1 MYIPHTSDLIISN
14 SMLHSI
20 NTTTTTTTNTNT
32 TTIMNTNIHDQNTTD
47 LCKLHKNGINNDH
60 NFGNYSNS
68 DQIYPINKNS
78 LKYDFERFGTSYT
91 MDLNTQLTP
100 IKLNNNNNNND
111 NNGSIKKSLPPDLLM
126 NYQTELVERNP
137 KSFNF
142 KKETIHQKIIDNNS
156 NNNNIHNKHDH
167 SNHLCTLSNNI
178 FSSNNFMNPLTN
190 ISIST
195 TSSMIHS
202 NHSQYNGIISNNLS
216 KSKNQSSIKNFTEH
230 IKSNF
235 EIYDSNIN
243 NSLIN
248 KKYNCRSQLNKRQRR
263 QRTHFTSQQLQELE
277 ATFARNRYPDMNL
290 REEIATWTE
299 LSEGRVRVWFKNRR
313 AKWRKRERHLDVV
326 LRGTITNPFVPLIR
340 SGVGHPPNGFVN
352 HPIYGTTGHSFPS
365 VRQNQLSNTIL
376 TFSQP
381 QGSYFQNSSTNNSR
395 NPYPFVSSLPCD
407 NVLPSLINRTSPNS
421 LNQPFADFPNDNRSN
436 TDEFHSYHVGLP
448 GTYPLKSI
456 SNGSNNTNT
465 SNNVSTYSTPYCMS
479 QNETNLHMGLPVRL
493 PHSTWITNFN
503 NTDNNINNNSNDNNN
518 NNLQS
523 TDFSA
528 AAFAASNMLNTYSS
542 VIHGINS
549 TNLLGFNTKKDSNN
563 YPSFASSSNSFLSNE
578 TINHTVN
585 PLLSYSNH
593 LQNTS
598 LRPLDVSLTTENTV
612 TNSSCLESTLFSS
625 GTLSSIGTTSVT
637 GLTSMPNWPSINKPM
652 NSNQYI
658 DDFPS
663 VKMNTRMDDEI
674 KLHSKQF
681 LFDDINSSLKTLK
694 DTKDYMKTSFTS
706 ENKHSLQQVINS
718 DHNTTN
724 ISNIHDS
731 ELTDSIHF
739 DNFIHP
745 FIVKNETYFNTNES
759 TESIDCMNTN
769 RNFSSSPSSTIP
781 SVLNSLSTKKYDYL
795 QLMNS
800 SQSNELFFDST
811 NHRKVNGQNFKLEEP
826 LSINKSLIQY
836 HPYRQ
841 HMRHTQPQSFQHQI
855 NEPVLMIP
863 GSTNNFSFLPTAA
876 MMAAAAAVKMNTNV
890 CNATNFN
897 ESKSLVHIMSKNSI
911 PTNTMTNPTLSE
923 RYTNLG
929 KFSTISDT
937 ILTDSSRTTIV
948 SSSSNIINDKQTNHG
963 NYRNSMLTHYV
974 LPQSIHETNQLN
986 EINPISSSNIYQFY
1000 N

>member
-1 MYIPHTSDLIISN
+1 MFVFQLLKSMYIPHTSGLVISN
-14 SMLHSI
+14 SMLHS
-20 NTTTTTTTNTNT
+20 TNT
-32 TTIMNTNIHDQNTTD
+32 TTIMNTNTTD
-47 LCKLHKNGINNDH
+47 LCKLQKCNKNDP
-60 NFGNYSNS
+60 NFGNYSNP

-78 LKYDFERFGTSYT
+78 FKHDFEKFGTSYT
-91 MDLNTQLTP
+91 IDLNTQLTP
-100 IKLNNNNNNND
+100 SKLNNNNNNNNNITND
-111 NNGSIKKSLPPDLLM
+111 NIKKSFPPDLLI
-126 NYQTELVERNP
+126 NYQTELVERNT

-142 KKETIHQKIIDNNS
+142 KKETVHHKIIDNNTT
-156 NNNNIHNKHDH
+156 NNNIHNKHD
-167 SNHLCTLSNNI
+167 NPNNLCGPSNNV
-178 FSSNNFMNPLTN
+178 FSSNNFINPLT
-190 ISIST
+190 ITST
-195 TSSMIHS
+195 STNSPMIHS
-202 NHSQYNGIISNNLS
+202 NHSHHNGIISHNLP
-216 KSKNQSSIKNFTEH
+216 KSKNQSSIKNFNDH
-230 IKSNF
+230 MKSNF

-243 NSLIN
+243 NSLVN
-248 KKYNCRSQLNKRQRR
+248 KKYTCRTQFNKRQRR

-326 LRGTITNPFVPLIR
+326 LRGTITNPFAPLIR

-352 HPIYGTTGHSFPS
+352 HPIYGTTGQSFPS
-365 VRQNQLSNTIL
+365 ARQNQLSNTIL
-376 TFSQP
+376 TLSQP
-381 QGSYFQNSSTNNSR
+381 QVSYFQNSSTNNSR
-395 NPYPFVSSLPCD
+395 NPYPFVSNLPCD
-407 NVLPSLINRTSPNS
+407 NILPSLINRTSPNS
-421 LNQPFADFPNDNRSN
+421 LNQPFSGFTNDNRSD
-436 TDEFHSYHVGLP
+436 TDEFHSYHAGLP

-456 SNGSNNTNT
+456 SNGSNNNNDNN
-465 SNNVSTYSTPYCMS
+465 NNVSIYSTPYCMS

-493 PHSTWITNFN
+493 PHSTWITNSN
-503 NTDNNINNNSNDNNN
+503 NTDNNS
-518 NNLQS
+518 NLQS
-523 TDFSA
+523 TDLSA
-528 AAFAASNMLNTYSS
+528 AAFAASNMFNTYSS

-563 YPSFASSSNSFLSNE
+563 YPSFTSSSNSFLSNE

-593 LQNTS
+593 LQNTG
-598 LRPLDVSLTTENTV
+598 LRPLDVSFTTENTV

-637 GLTSMPNWPSINKPM
+637 GLTSMPNWPSLNKPM

-663 VKMNTRMDDEI
+663 IKMNTRMDDEI

-681 LFDDINSSLKTLK
+681 SLDDINSSLKTLK

-718 DHNTTN
+718 DHNTTI

-745 FIVKNETYFNTNES
+745 FIVKTETYFNTNES
-759 TESIDCMNTN
+759 TESIDCINTN
-769 RNFSSSPSSTIP
+769 RNFSSSPISSSSSSTIP
-781 SVLNSLSTKKYDYL
+781 SVFNSLSTKKYDYL
-795 QLMNS
+795 QLMTS

-811 NHRKVNGQNFKLEEP
+811 NYRKVNGQSFKLEEP

-836 HPYRQ
+836 RPYRQ

-876 MMAAAAAVKMNTNV
+876 MMAAAAAVKMNTDV
-890 CNATNFN
+890 CNTTNLN
-897 ESKSLVHIMSKNSI
+897 ESKSLVHIMSKTSI
-911 PTNTMTNPTLSE
+911 PANTMTNSTLSE
-923 RYTNLG
+923 RYANLSQL
-929 KFSTISDT
+929 STIADT
-937 ILTDSSRTTIV
+937 ILTDASRTTTA
-948 SSSSNIINDKQTNHG
+948 SSSSNIINDKQSNHG

-974 LPQSIHETNQLN
+974 LPQSSHETNQLN